1 MNKVDLKDIKQIF
14 KETFPNS
21 EFGDDIISLKIGDLK
36 DWDSLGNFNLL
47 LAIEQFYKVRFSNEE
62 ISGLKSVKE
71 IVSSLN
77 DKIKT

>member
-1 MNKVDLKDIKQIF
+1 MVGFFCYDIV
-14 KETFPNS
+14 
-21 EFGDDIISLKIGDLK
+21 SLKIGDLN

>member
-14 KETFPNS
+14 KETFSNS

>member
-1 MNKVDLKDIKQIF
+1 MNKVDLKDIKQIL

-36 DWDSLGNFNLL
+36 DWDSLGSFNLL
-47 LAIEQFYKVRFSNEE
+47 LAIEEFYKVRFSNEE

-77 DKIKT
+77 DKI

>member
-1 MNKVDLKDIKQIF
+1 MNKVDLKDIKQIL

-21 EFGDDIISLKIGDLK
+21 EFSDYIISLKIGDLK
-36 DWDSLGNFNLL
+36 DWDSLGSFNLL
-47 LAIEQFYKVRFSNEE
+47 LAIEEFYKVRFSNEE